1 MEEIPLNETKHAR
14 VGSAEIASF
23 IRQDIKSGKLH
34 TKDRLPPERV
44 LANSYHVAR
53 GTVREALNRLAQ
65 ESLVEVRAGSGTYV
79 TFDHLAPTE
88 QIIRDAR
95 PLELVDAR
103 MAFEPQICRL
113 AAKYADKNQL
123 KEMAGLLVTMES
135 SVEDPETFSVAD
147 TAFHQL
153 LADSTQNSLLIWIA
167 SQSVAV
173 RNQKPW
179 SNMRKVTLNRDTIA
193 LCNTQHRAI
202 YQSILMRN
210 AEAAAGNMNV
220 HLESARSALLA
231 NAAV

>member
-1 MEEIPLNETKHAR
+1 MEERPLNETKQAR

-34 TKDRLPPERV
+34 SKDRLPPERV

-53 GTVREALNRLAQ
+53 GTVREALNRLAE

-79 TFDHLAPTE
+79 TFDLLEPTE
-88 QIIRDAR
+88 TVIQNAR

-103 MAFEPQICRL
+103 VAFEPQICRL
-113 AAKYADKNQL
+113 AATHANQDQL
-123 KEMAGLLVTMES
+123 NEMQGLLETMEAS
-135 SVEDPETFSVAD
+135 IEDPESFSDAD

-153 LADSTQNSLLIWIA
+153 LAKTTKNTLLIWIA
-167 SQSVAV
+167 SQVVTV

-179 SNMRKVTLNRDTIA
+179 SNMRKVTLNRDTIN
-193 LCNTQHRAI
+193 LCNTHHRAI
-202 YQSILMRN
+202 YQSIVMKN
-210 AEAAAGNMNV
+210 PAAAADNMKV
-220 HLESARSALLA
+220 HLESARKALLA